1 MDVHTIAPILFQ
13 TVKAAGVVARN
24 LQADI
29 QNEGKTIEREE
40 RESDAHFAMRE
51 AKTKVDELV
60 QEMLLQSVYPYL
72 GHMATLD
79 VEEDTPSLRLYPK
92 QNYAYTLIID
102 PIDGTLP
109 YIQQADTYSIC
120 VALLQ
125 EHEPLIVIV
134 YFPARDVCYSYV
146 EDAGTMYYEQASLK
160 TYEQGDKLT
169 FPSQPP
175 MPELLFKNARVPQ
188 ALVEKMQ
195 DAGYEVIDDQV
206 HGWNCPAAI
215 LACMRY
221 EAMAYCCA
229 KRNLRD
235 VMLAMIMAKMQH
247 GYAYDFKGNPI
258 LWNTHGRQAEIVVS
272 GYDLTEFFTKLER
285 N

>member
-1 MDVHTIAPILFQ
+1 MCI
-13 TVKAAGVVARN
+13 
-24 LQADI
+24 
-29 QNEGKTIEREE
+29 
-40 RESDAHFAMRE
+40 
-51 AKTKVDELV
+51 
-60 QEMLLQSVYPYL
+60 
-72 GHMATLD
+72 
-79 VEEDTPSLRLYPK
+79 
-92 QNYAYTLIID
+92 
-102 PIDGTLP
+102 
-109 YIQQADTYSIC
+109 
-120 VALLQ
+120 
-125 EHEPLIVIV
+125 
-134 YFPARDVCYSYV
+134 RD
-146 EDAGTMYYEQASLK
+146 
-160 TYEQGDKLT
+160 
-169 FPSQPP
+169 
-175 MPELLFKNARVPQ
+175 RVPQ

-272 GYDLTEFFTKLER
+272 GYDLTEFFKILER